1 MNNQAKVEL
10 MYRREKKSGL
20 LVLLLWLLFGGVG
33 LQFLYIRAYKTF
45 FLSLVFLVVSSTMG
59 GTMVSLFYLWVFFSG
74 IVSAVLYGQVNKRIK
89 EDCEILYGE

>member
-20 LVLLLWLLFGGVG
+20 LVLLLWLLFGRIG

-45 FLSLVFLVVSSTMG
+45 FLSLVFFVVSAAMG
-59 GTMVSLFYLWVFFSG
+59 GIMVSLFWMWVLVSG
-74 IVSAVLYGQVNKRIK
+74 IVSGVLYEQVNKRIK